1 MWALKL
7 QDPVVQGYLLGIIE
21 ILAMGACCIFIY
33 SYCQKRSLNLKI

>member
-21 ILAMGACCIFIY
+21 FWLWVLVVFLFIHTA
-33 SYCQKRSLNLKI
+33 KKDL